1 MEQLTQ
7 TQELGER
14 RLDKRCLELA
24 EKLDQEARERVAG
37 DAEGDRN
44 LADERTD
51 RVNSQVAERR
61 ALQEMI
67 SKVEE
72 AFGKAVLEERHGRE
86 EADSTLDAKCL
97 QLREAIDEARRWQ
110 VQATKEALQKE
121 ASERRADQEK
131 LAASQTEIE
140 ERVARME
147 QARIRSEGQ
156 LHQENL
162 ELKAGMKREARDREL
177 ADAKLSTLV
186 REEAQKR
193 ADAFQKEGRLRSE
206 AVERCSEAFHSAIR
220 EERKARE
227 RDDLRLENRSL
238 VNVGEHRQL
247 ALDASLAMVETS
259 ETTISAENRALQRRV
274 SEMEDRL
281 NQNEIRQ
288 KSAEERTVGMLDAIM
303 TGLQSASD

>member
-14 RLDKRCLELA
+14 RLDKRCIELA
-24 EKLDQEARERVAG
+24 EKIDLECKERIAG

-61 ALQEMI
+61 AIQEMI
-67 SKVEE
+67 AKVEE

-86 EADSTLDAKCL
+86 EADSALDAKCL

-121 ASERRADQEK
+121 ASERRTDQEK
-131 LAASQTEIE
+131 LANAQTEAE
-140 ERVARME
+140 ERLARSD

-162 ELKAGMKREARDREL
+162 ELKASLKWESRDREL

-186 REEAQKR
+186 REEA
-193 ADAFQKEGRLRSE
+193 
-206 AVERCSEAFHSAIR
+206 
-220 EERKARE
+220 
-227 RDDLRLENRSL
+227 
-238 VNVGEHRQL
+238 
-247 ALDASLAMVETS
+247 
-259 ETTISAENRALQRRV
+259 
-274 SEMEDRL
+274 
-281 NQNEIRQ
+281 
-288 KSAEERTVGMLDAIM
+288 
-303 TGLQSASD
+303 